1 MSTVDPTP
9 QPTQI
14 VIQQKESMF
23 GRYGKFLIAAL
34 VFAIVV
40 IVGMQASYNSYFNP
54 TTGPQEKYLDGS
66 KTATKKIVVLHIAG
80 TIAEGDTFVKDQ
92 IDRVRKD
99 EDVVAVVLRINSP
112 GGTVT
117 YSDYLYHL
125 LRELATGESREGS
138 VEGEPLPLVV
148 SMGSICASG
157 GYYVAA
163 AVGDTPDAIF
173 AEPATITGSIGVII
187 PHYDL
192 SGLLENWSI
201 KDDSIASHPLKDMGS
216 LTKTMT
222 EEEREIFQNLVDEM
236 LADFKEKVKAGRP
249 MFRDNPAD
257 LDAVATG
264 QVFTAKQ
271 AVELKLVDKIGFLD
285 DAVARAAELAGVKVE
300 GVRCVEY
307 QKAPAA
313 LDALLGTATATR
325 GNARFDLD
333 TLVELTTPRAYYMCT
348 WLPGI
353 TSFGN

>member
-1 MSTVDPTP
+1 MSSVDPTP
-9 QPTQI
+9 QPSQI

-34 VFAIVV
+34 VFAIMV

-54 TTGPQEKYLDGS
+54 GSGPQEKFLDGS
-66 KTATKKIVVLHIAG
+66 KTATSKIAVINVSG
-80 TIAEGDTFVKDQ
+80 TITEGDTFIKDQ

-99 EDVVAVVLRINSP
+99 ENVVAVVLRINSP

-117 YSDYLYHL
+117 YSDYLHHK
-125 LRELATGESREGS
+125 LRDLATGVSREGE
-138 VEGEPLPLVV
+138 VAGEPLPLVV

-157 GYYVAA
+157 GYYLAS
-163 AVGDTPDAIF
+163 AVGDTPDSIF
-173 AEPATITGSIGVII
+173 AEPATITGSIGVIL

-192 SGLLENWSI
+192 SGLLESWSV

-222 EEEREIFQNLVDEM
+222 DEEREIFQNLVDEM

-249 MFRDNPAD
+249 MFRDSPAD

-271 AVELKLVDKIGFLD
+271 AVDLKLVDKIGFIE
-285 DAVARAAELAGVKVE
+285 DALARAAVLANTSVDE
-300 GVRCVEY
+300 VRCVEY
-307 QKAPAA
+307 EQAPGA
-313 LDALLGTATATR
+313 LDALLGTAHAKRNTGTL
-325 GNARFDLD
+325 NID
-333 TLVELTTPRAYYMCT
+333 TLLELSTPRAYYMCT
-348 WLPGI
+348 WLPGV
-353 TSFGN
+353 TSAGK